1 MTDLKSVLGRLIGQG
16 YNILNDKEMPTQIM
30 MYETMTTGYGVV
42 IPTCAKF
49 EKVRETRS
57 FMDQYESVS
66 KYIQS
71 RLSQLNVSLSVNLA
85 MLKPMEVKAGFNN
98 TKNTSNDSS
107 VTEYSFLYEERMFQ
121 LKMANFKDY
130 VRKGIHFTSD
140 FECAVAELPDSYD
153 KNDPANRSKFER
165 FFNRFGHFI
174 VTAAYG
180 GGSIETK
187 VTCEEHG
194 KGAKSFLEVKNCLSA
209 FFSGGLFDVSE
220 EGSVS
225 DSPVAQFRNILSQS
239 TVHWCG
245 GIREFHKKD
254 TITTQDKMRK
264 WQVSLGVDPVMLSS
278 EMCLEPI
285 STVIS
290 CVDPKKDQASYDAL
304 KDLLGGEFKVL
315 ASREKEREEKNRKR
329 EEIAKTRQEAV
340 QPPDPS
346 KKKCFPSNTI
356 VYVKDVNG
364 NIEKKQ
370 MDELSIGD
378 KVRACDTKSRRV
390 IYSEVIM
397 FAHRDPGVEQVN
409 YLKIVLEDMS
419 SIVLSSNHLIMSGE
433 RMKAT
438 MARNIKVNHMLYT
451 INEEGVISSKRV
463 VAVEEIIDSG
473 VFCPIT
479 KEGNVVVN
487 NILASCYASVN
498 DQAFFYGLF
507 KVSAQNVA
515 HLGLLPMRV
524 LHKFRVKWV
533 SQSAG
538 KDEFIHPYVR
548 WLCKLKLPWMD
559 GELDLPPVS

>member
-1 MTDLKSVLGRLIGQG
+1 
-16 YNILNDKEMPTQIM
+16 M
-30 MYETMTTGYGVV
+30 MYETQTTDFGLV

-49 EKVRETRS
+49 EKVLETRS
-57 FMDQYESVS
+57 FMDQFESDS
-66 KYIQS
+66 EYIQS
-71 RLSQLNVSLSVNLA
+71 RLSQLNVSLDVECGMFN
-85 MLKPMEVKAGFNN
+85 MEARAGLNKTQN
-98 TKNTSNDSS
+98 ASSDSS

-121 LKMANFKDY
+121 LKMANFKEY

-140 FECAVAELPDSYD
+140 FVCAVAELPDSYD
-153 KNDPANRSKFER
+153 KNDSANRSKFER

-187 VTCEEHG
+187 VTCQQHG
-194 KGAKSFLEVKNCLSA
+194 RNATSFLEVKNCLST
-209 FFSGGLFDVSE
+209 FFSGGLFDVRDE
-220 EGSVS
+220 CSVS
-225 DSPVAQFRNILSQS
+225 KSIVDQFTSMLSQS

-245 GIREFHKKD
+245 GIRELHKKG
-254 TITTQDKMRK
+254 TITSQDKMTK
-264 WQVSLGVDPVMLSS
+264 WHVSLGVHPAMLSS

-290 CVDPKKDQASYDAL
+290 CLDPDKGIASYDAL
-304 KDLLGGEFKVL
+304 NDLLGGEFKVL
-315 ASREKEREEKNRKR
+315 ASREKEREGKNWKR
-329 EEIAKTRQEAV
+329 EEKAKTRQEAV
-340 QPPDPS
+340 KEPDQPS
-346 KKKCFPSNTI
+346 SKCFPSNTT
-356 VYVKDVNG
+356 VYIKDVKG
-364 NIEKKQ
+364 NIKKKQ
-370 MDELSIGD
+370 MCDLSIGD

-397 FAHRDPGVEQVN
+397 LAHRDPGVEQVN
-409 YLKIVLEDMS
+409 YLKIVLEDTS

-433 RMKAT
+433 QMKAT
-438 MARNIKVNHMLYT
+438 MARNIKVDHMLFT
-451 INEEGVISSKRV
+451 INEEGVISSKKV

-498 DQAFFYGLF
+498 DQAFFHGLF

-524 LHKFRVKWV
+524 LHKLRVKWV

-538 KDEFIHPYVR
+538 KDEFVHPYVR